1 MEKIETYVITVRRV
15 EKSCVPL
22 NLTEFEKVILSG
34 LIDGKRQKEIAAEC
48 RCTQQ
53 LVSKSLKNAIEKN
66 GCKSEL
72 ELCCKMQLS
81 EENTT

>member
-1 MEKIETYVITVRRV
+1 MGKIETYVITVRRV

-53 LVSKSLKNAIEKN
+53 LVSKLK
-66 GCKSEL
+66 
-72 ELCCKMQLS
+72 KMAVRG
-81 EENTT
+81 N

>member
-1 MEKIETYVITVRRV
+1 MEKIETYVITMRRV
-15 EKSCVPL
+15 ERSCVPL
-22 NLTEFEKVILSG
+22 NLTDFERVIISG
-34 LIDGKRQKEIAAEC
+34 LIEGKLQKEIAAEC
-48 RCTQQ
+48 GCTQQ

-66 GCKSEL
+66 ACRSEL